1 MPFLLLSTSKGLPRL
16 VIHLMTIRLVADL
29 LSFSSRDAALPLLSL
44 CLFAYLTLSRGT
56 DTDYLTMLSLTS
68 EKTGLA
74 KPVTVRLR
82 SYLTI
87 EESSLLNTCKS
98 NVKGL
103 LKKGRVNRHP
113 ANQSKPFR
121 FESQT
126 IRSS

>member
-1 MPFLLLSTSKGLPRL
+1 
-16 VIHLMTIRLVADL
+16 MTIRLVADL

-56 DTDYLTMLSLTS
+56 DTDYPTMLSLTS
-68 EKTGLA
+68 EKTGREN
-74 KPVTVRLR
+74 TVRLR

-103 LKKGRVNRHP
+103 LKMGRVNRHP

>member
-1 MPFLLLSTSKGLPRL
+1 
-16 VIHLMTIRLVADL
+16 MTIRLVADL

-56 DTDYLTMLSLTS
+56 DTYYLTMLSLTS

-103 LKKGRVNRHP
+103 LKKREESTGILQINLSP
-113 ANQSKPFR
+113 SGSKARP
-121 FESQT
+121 
-126 IRSS
+126 

>member
-1 MPFLLLSTSKGLPRL
+1 M
-16 VIHLMTIRLVADL
+16 
-29 LSFSSRDAALPLLSL
+29 SL

-68 EKTGLA
+68 EKTGRE

-98 NVKGL
+98 NGGKAVACRIGTFL
-103 LKKGRVNRHP
+103 LAVLTLVEGSP
-113 ANQSKPFR
+113 LA
-121 FESQT
+121 
-126 IRSS
+126 